1 MGVQTRT
8 DKRFRRLHVKPTRR
22 RRSSTARRW
31 LAGRLPFVLAAVVAF
46 WLVPGLLM
54 TAPFLRIDA
63 ISIQGNQ
70 RISNGEVLALVGE
83 LRGQNI
89 LKADLHVYRDR
100 LATAGWV
107 DTVALRRVLPST
119 VEIIL
124 EEREPSGLAR
134 FGRQLYV
141 IDAVGTVI
149 APHGPGSADV
159 DLPIVT
165 GLSSSDAADDD
176 GRLRLATQVLSALRI
191 DPKLAAQVSEI
202 DVRDPYDAVI
212 LLNDDPTLVRVGSE
226 RFAERVRE
234 YQELAPALRT
244 HVPDIDYVDM
254 RFEGRVVIGPGSGSV
269 EPASLVASSHGSRS
283 VSIQR

>member
-8 DKRFRRLHVKPTRR
+8 DKRFRRIHVRPTRR
-22 RRSSTARRW
+22 RRSSAARRW
-31 LAGRLPFVLAAVVAF
+31 LGGRFPLVAAALLGVWLA
-46 WLVPGLLM
+46 PGLLM
-54 TAPFLRIDA
+54 TAPYLRIDT
-63 ISIQGNQ
+63 ISVRGNQ
-70 RISNGEVLALVGE
+70 RVSNGEVLALVGE
-83 LRGQNI
+83 LRGQN
-89 LKADLHVYRDR
+89 LLMADLHAYRDR

-107 DTVALRRVLPST
+107 RTVALRRVLPST
-119 VEIIL
+119 VEIII

-149 APHGPGSADV
+149 APHGPMSADV

-165 GLSSSDAADDD
+165 GLSGAAAAEDD
-176 GRLRLATQVLSALRI
+176 GRVRLAAQVLNALRI
-191 DPKLAAQVSEI
+191 DPELAAHVSEI

-212 LLNDDPTLVRVGSE
+212 LLNDDRTLVRVGSE

-234 YQELAPALRT
+234 YRELAPALRT

-254 RFEGRVVIGPGSGSV
+254 RFEGRVVIGPGSGGT
-269 EPASLVASSHGSRS
+269 ERTSLVASSHGSRAL
-283 VSIQR
+283 SIQR